1 MDSDGLPTLLAWL
14 VAYGYLALFVIL
26 LVEEVGVPLPLPGD
40 LALLFAGYLVG
51 RGVLRFDV
59 TLLVALAA
67 VLGGASALY
76 ALTRRYGHPLLAR
89 YGRRI
94 HLDEG
99 RLRRFEATSR
109 RFGPAGVFVVRLV
122 PGMRIYTAALA
133 GLTGVPFTRF
143 FVALAPAA
151 LVWAAGFVAIGYRVG
166 EGWDELAALLEHHV
180 GWVMAVVVPLLLVG
194 ALGWAWRTGRLPRP
208 ARRSGNTQVIVS
220 GGSGKDATLGQAR
233 SETGEDAK
241 RAAGRSR

>member
-1 MDSDGLPTLLAWL
+1 MDPDSLPILLAWL
-14 VAYGYLALFVIL
+14 VAYGYLALFLIL
-26 LVEEVGVPLPLPGD
+26 FVEELGVPLPLPGD

-51 RGVLRFDV
+51 RGILRFDV

-143 FVALAPAA
+143 FLALTPAA
-151 LVWAAGFVAIGYRVG
+151 LVWAAAFVAIGYRVG
-166 EGWDELAALLEHHV
+166 EGWDELYTLLEHH
-180 GWVMAVVVPLLLVG
+180 AVLGATTAAILLVLAAG
-194 ALGWAWRTGRLPRP
+194 AWRWRTSWTGRASRLLRKRSGVHQESLRLPR
-208 ARRSGNTQVIVS
+208 
-220 GGSGKDATLGQAR
+220 
-233 SETGEDAK
+233 
-241 RAAGRSR
+241 